1 MQDLEILDVVS
12 DARKRF
18 WALEAALDMRKN
30 CKKEVSVAQ
39 LVDDANEI
47 YRFLINSK
55 PAKVVKLK
63 TVEFKL
69 SCPPLLDRTLQ

>member
-12 DARKRF
+12 DARKRV
-18 WALEAALDMRKN
+18 WALEAALGIRKN
-30 CKKEVSVAQ
+30 CKKEFSVTQ
-39 LVDDANEI
+39 LVDDASEI

-63 TVEFKL
+63 TVRSKNPCKP
-69 SCPPLLDRTLQ
+69 S

>member
-1 MQDLEILDVVS
+1 VQDLEILDVVS

-63 TVEFKL
+63 TVRSKNPCKP
-69 SCPPLLDRTLQ
+69 S